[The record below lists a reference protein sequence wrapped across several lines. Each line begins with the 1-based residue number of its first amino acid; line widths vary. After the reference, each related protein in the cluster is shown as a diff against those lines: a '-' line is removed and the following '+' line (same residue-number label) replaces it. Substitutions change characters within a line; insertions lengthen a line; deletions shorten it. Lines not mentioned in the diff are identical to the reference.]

1 MSGNITG
8 MHLVI
13 DVLLALAVVAAF
25 ISGWRQ
31 GALSAVLSAVG
42 VVAGLVIGLALAPF
56 ALDLSDSQ
64 TVRIVLLIALVVLF
78 VGLGNLVGV
87 TVGGS
92 LRGRVRSRGRRVLD
106 SALGATFQSVAV
118 AAVLWFIS
126 IPLAASVPG
135 EIGDGIRSSRVFGT
149 INAAAPETASKLP
162 ARFAALLDES
172 GLPPLVSPFHSP
184 GGAQVAAPDGSVVE
198 PEVVEKLRPSV
209 VHVMGDAESCRR
221 RLMGTGFVIED
232 GYVLTNAHVVAGT
245 ERVALDTV
253 VGVKPA
259 QVVLF
264 DPDTDIAVLRAEQLG
279 LPELRW
285 AESGLGISDSAVVMG
300 YPKSGPFEAA
310 PVRIRG
316 KLEIAGPD
324 IYTTGR
330 VEREAY
336 TIRGNIRQGNSG
348 GPLLTPDGEV
358 AGMIFGASLDTSET
372 GYALTAHQVQQ
383 RVGDVRSLTRPADT
397 QACVSG

>member
-1 MSGNITG
+1 

-149 INAAAPETASKLP
+149 INAAAPEEASKLP

-172 GLPPLVSPFHSP
+172 GLPPLVSPFSP

-209 VHVMGDAESCRR
+209 VHVMGDAETCRR

-245 ERVALDTV
+245 ARVALDTV

-285 AESGLGISDSAVVMG
+285 ADEELAVSDSAVVMG

>member
-1 MSGNITG
+1 

-13 DVLLALAVVAAF
+13 DVLLVLAVAGAF
-25 ISGWRQ
+25 ASGWRQ
-31 GALSAVLSAVG
+31 GAVSAVVSTVG
-42 VVAGLVIGLALAPF
+42 IAAGLVIGLAVAPYALELAESHT
-56 ALDLSDSQ
+56 A
-64 TVRIVLLIALVVLF
+64 RIVLLIALIVVF
-78 VGLGNLVGV
+78 VGLGNLVGA
-87 TVGGS
+87 TVGGNV
-92 LRGRVRSRGRRVLD
+92 RGRMRSKVGRALD
-106 SALGATFQSVAV
+106 SVLGAGFQSVAV
-118 AAVLWFIS
+118 AAVLWFVS

-135 EIGDGIRSSRVFGT
+135 ELGDGIRSSRVLGG
-149 INAAAPETASKLP
+149 INAAVPDAAAKLP

-172 GLPPLVSPFHSP
+172 GLPPLVSPFESP
-184 GGAQVAAPDGSVVE
+184 RGAEVAAPNE
-198 PEVVEKLRPSV
+198 EALRPQVVEKLRPSI

-221 RLMGTGFVIED
+221 RLMGSGFVIQD

-245 ERVALDTV
+245 ERVSLDTV

-259 QVVLF
+259 EVVLY
-264 DPDTDIAVLRAEQLG
+264 DPDADIAVLRAAQLG
-279 LPELRW
+279 LPALRW
-285 AESGLGISDSAVVMG
+285 GQGELATGDDAVVMG
-300 YPKSGPFEAA
+300 YPKSGPFEASA
-310 PVRIRG
+310 ARVRG

-330 VEREAY
+330 VERETY

-348 GPLLTPDGEV
+348 GPLLTPSGEV

-383 RVGDVRSLTRPADT
+383 RVGDVRSLTSPADT

>member
-56 ALDLSDSQ
+56 ALDLAESQ

-87 TVGGS
+87 TVGGN
-92 LRGRVRSRGRRVLD
+92 LRGRVRSKGSRTLD

-135 EIGDGIRSSRVFGT
+135 EIGDGIRSSRVFGA
-149 INAAAPETASKLP
+149 IDAAAPEEASKLP

-172 GLPPLVSPFHSP
+172 GLPPLVSPFSP
-184 GGAQVAAPDGSVVE
+184 GGAQVAAPDGSAVE

-209 VHVMGDAESCRR
+209 VHVMGDAETCRR

-264 DPDTDIAVLRAEQLG
+264 DPDTDIAVLRADELG

-285 AESGLGISDSAVVMG
+285 AEGELAVGDDAVVMG
-300 YPKSGPFEAA
+300 HPRSGPFEAA

-348 GPLLTPDGEV
+348 GPLLTPSGEV

>member
-1 MSGNITG
+1 

-56 ALDLSDSQ
+56 ALELSDSQ
-64 TVRIVLLIALVVLF
+64 TVRIVLLVALVVLF

-87 TVGGS
+87 TVGGN

-106 SALGATFQSVAV
+106 SVLGATFQSVAV

-149 INAAAPETASKLP
+149 INAAAPEEASKLP

-172 GLPPLVSPFHSP
+172 GLPPLVSPFSP
-184 GGAQVAAPDGSVVE
+184 GGAQVAAPDGSAVE

-209 VHVMGDAESCRR
+209 VHVMGDAETCRR

-264 DPDTDIAVLRAEQLG
+264 DPDTDIAVLRAEELG

-285 AESGLGISDSAVVMG
+285 SESELAVSDSAVVMG

-348 GPLLTPDGEV
+348 GPLLTPSGEV

>member
-1 MSGNITG
+1 
-8 MHLVI
+8 
-13 DVLLALAVVAAF
+13 
-25 ISGWRQ
+25 
-31 GALSAVLSAVG
+31 

-56 ALDLSDSQ
+56 ALELSDSQ
-64 TVRIVLLIALVVLF
+64 TVRIVLLVALVVLF

-87 TVGGS
+87 TVGGN

-149 INAAAPETASKLP
+149 INAAAPEEASKLP

-172 GLPPLVSPFHSP
+172 GLPPLVSPFSP

-209 VHVMGDAESCRR
+209 VHVMGDAETCRR

-285 AESGLGISDSAVVMG
+285 ADEELAVSDSAVVMG

-330 VEREAY
+330 VEHEAY

-348 GPLLTPDGEV
+348 GPLLTPSGEV

>member
-56 ALDLSDSQ
+56 ALDLAESQ

-87 TVGGS
+87 TVGGN

-149 INAAAPETASKLP
+149 INAAAPESASKLP

-172 GLPPLVSPFHSP
+172 GLPPLVSPFSP

-209 VHVMGDAESCRR
+209 VHVMGDAETCRR

-264 DPDTDIAVLRAEQLG
+264 DPDTDIAVLRAEELG

-285 AESGLGISDSAVVMG
+285 AEDELAVSDSAVVMG

-348 GPLLTPDGEV
+348 GPLLTPGGEV

>member
-1 MSGNITG
+1 MY
-8 MHLVI
+8 LAI
-13 DVLLALAVVAAF
+13 DVLLVLAVVAAF

-31 GALSAVLSAVG
+31 GALSAVVSAVG
-42 VVAGLVIGLALAPF
+42 VVAGLVVGLALAPF
-56 ALDLSDSQ
+56 ALEVADSQ
-64 TVRIVLLIALVVLF
+64 TVRIVLLVALIVLF
-78 VGLGNLVGV
+78 VGVGNLVGI
-87 TVGGS
+87 TVGGN
-92 LRGRVRSRGRRVLD
+92 LRGRMRSKGRRVVD
-106 SALGATFQSVAV
+106 SVLGAAFQSVAV

-135 EIGDGIRSSRVFGT
+135 SLGDGIRSSRVFSS
-149 INAAAPETASKLP
+149 INAAAPASASKLP
-162 ARFAALLDES
+162 AKLAALLDES
-172 GLPPLVSPFHSP
+172 GLPPLVSPFESP
-184 GGAQVAAPDGSVVE
+184 RGANVAAPDDGVVE

-221 RLMGTGFVIED
+221 RLMGSGFVIED

-259 QVVLF
+259 QVVLY
-264 DPDTDIAVLRAEQLG
+264 DPDTDIAVLRAEDLG
-279 LPELRW
+279 LPALRW
-285 AESGLGISDSAVVMG
+285 AEDELAMGDDAVVMG
-300 YPKSGPFEAA
+300 HPKSGPFQAA

-348 GPLLTPDGEV
+348 GPLLTPEGEA

>member
-1 MSGNITG
+1 

-56 ALDLSDSQ
+56 ALELSDSQ
-64 TVRIVLLIALVVLF
+64 TVRIVLLVALVVLF

-87 TVGGS
+87 TVGGN

-106 SALGATFQSVAV
+106 SVLGATFQSVAV

-149 INAAAPETASKLP
+149 INAAAPEEASKLP

-172 GLPPLVSPFHSP
+172 GLPPLVSPFSP

-209 VHVMGDAESCRR
+209 VHVMGDAETCRR

-264 DPDTDIAVLRAEQLG
+264 DPDTDIAVLRAEELG

-285 AESGLGISDSAVVMG
+285 SESELAVSDSAVVMG

-348 GPLLTPDGEV
+348 GPLLTPSGEV

>member
-1 MSGNITG
+1 

-56 ALDLSDSQ
+56 ALELSDSQ
-64 TVRIVLLIALVVLF
+64 TVRIVLLVALVVLF

-87 TVGGS
+87 TVGGN

-149 INAAAPETASKLP
+149 INAAAPEEASKLP

-172 GLPPLVSPFHSP
+172 GLPPLVSPFSP

-209 VHVMGDAESCRR
+209 VHVMGDAETCRR

-253 VGVKPA
+253 LGVKPA

-264 DPDTDIAVLRAEQLG
+264 DPDTDIAVLRAEELG

-285 AESGLGISDSAVVMG
+285 ADEELAVSDSAVVMG

-348 GPLLTPDGEV
+348 GPLLTPSGEV

>member
-1 MSGNITG
+1 

-13 DVLLALAVVAAF
+13 DVLLVLAVVAAF

-31 GALSAVLSAVG
+31 GAFSAVVSAVG
-42 VVAGLVIGLALAPF
+42 IVAGLVIGLALAPF
-56 ALDLSDSQ
+56 VLELAETQ
-64 TVRIVLLIALVVLF
+64 VARIVLLIALIVLF
-78 VGLGNLVGV
+78 VGVGNLVGA
-87 TVGGS
+87 TVGGNV
-92 LRGRVRSRGRRVLD
+92 RGRMRSKGRRRLD
-106 SALGATFQSVAV
+106 SVLGAGFQSLAV

-135 EIGDGIRSSRVFGT
+135 ELGDGIRSSRVFGG
-149 INAAAPETASKLP
+149 INAAAPDGAAKLP

-172 GLPPLVSPFHSP
+172 GLPPLVSPFESP
-184 GGAQVAAPDGSVVE
+184 RGAQVAAPSEAAVR
-198 PEVVEKLRPSV
+198 PEVVEKLRPSI

-221 RLMGTGFVIED
+221 RLMGSGFVVDD

-245 ERVALDTV
+245 ERVNLDTV

-259 QVVLF
+259 EVVLY
-264 DPDTDIAVLRAEQLG
+264 DPDADIAVLRAEQLG

-285 AESGLGISDSAVVMG
+285 AGGELAVGDDAVVMG

-316 KLEIAGPD
+316 RLDIAGPD

-383 RVGDVRSLTRPADT
+383 RVGDVRGLTSPADT